1 MESEGVQDPVEHA
14 NYTQNSARKC
24 TACRKRGDQESEMDH
39 TNDPMER
46 VSERVV
52 SRSTLRVACCSE
64 HAGKALRE
72 SLGLRGPRL
81 KRDGPPKRGPK
92 SAAGPDNCS
101 TTKTKQAI

>member
-1 MESEGVQDPVEHA
+1 MEHA

-39 TNDPMER
+39 TNDPMVR

-52 SRSTLRVACCSE
+52 SRSTLRGACCSE

-72 SLGLRGPRL
+72 SLELCGPRL

-92 SAAGPDNCS
+92 STAGPDNFS
-101 TTKTKQAI
+101 NTITEQEI